1 MQTLRKV
8 ALSFVL
14 ALVAA
19 QVNAGP
25 NLVLNGDFET
35 APVGQGLPWTY
46 PDPNSNLSVGD
57 GSGSPN
63 QHGGKVYLDLSVPGF
78 HSLGIL
84 SQDIGGLVAGSKYTL
99 TFDLQRYNPNN
110 DTTQHNEALVTF
122 GATTLMHD
130 FDVFTDWTTFTFT
143 DLLASSTSMTLAFGN
158 IATFGLFGNQLD
170 NVSLVLQEVTDPT
183 DPTDP
188 GTVPEPNS
196 LALLAGGLG
205 LLGVARRRAQ
215 IR

>member
-1 MQTLRKV
+1 MQTLRNV

-14 ALVAA
+14 ALTAA
-19 QVNAGP
+19 QATAGP

-35 APVGQGLPWTY
+35 GPVQGLPWSY
-46 PDPNSNLSVGD
+46 PDPNSQLSVND
-57 GSGSPN
+57 ASGSPN
-63 QHGGKVYLDLSVPGF
+63 HHSGNVYLDLSVPNF
-78 HSLGIL
+78 YPLGIL
-84 SQDIGGLVAGSKYTL
+84 SQEIGGLVIGSKYTL
-99 TFDLQRYNPNN
+99 TFDLQRYNPRN

-122 GATTLMHD
+122 GGTTLLHD
-130 FDVFTDWTTFTFT
+130 FDVFGDWTTFTFT

-158 IATFGLFGNQLD
+158 TATVGLFGNQLD

-188 GTVPEPNS
+188 GRVPEPNS